1 MKSSETES
9 PTGGKNIKSI
19 DKNSGDEHIISEDYQ
34 RSCHDMVKGKKR
46 GHLDYLRNAISRRE
60 SEIYKE
66 EESERKPSK
75 FSNKDMPKD

>member
-9 PTGGKNIKSI
+9 PTGSKTIKSM

-34 RSCHDMVKGKKR
+34 RSCHALCKGKNR
-46 GHLDYLRNAISRRE
+46 AHLDHLRNAISRRE

-66 EESERKPSK
+66 EESSNKKSPK
-75 FSNKDMPKD
+75 FSKAEMPD